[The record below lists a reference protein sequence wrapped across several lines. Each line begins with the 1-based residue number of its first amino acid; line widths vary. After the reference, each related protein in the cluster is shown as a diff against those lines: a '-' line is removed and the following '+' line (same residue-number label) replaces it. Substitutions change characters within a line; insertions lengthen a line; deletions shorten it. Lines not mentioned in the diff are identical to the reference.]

1 MNSGLQANEVRA
13 DDVREPYLRWIA
25 GAIAFERCIEGNRQ
39 RRRPTFVKRR
49 LFHITPARVGA
60 LRIRHRADGFRKA
73 NDLAPG
79 CGLRSVARQEVL

>member
-1 MNSGLQANEVRA
+1 LGQLASAGCHPLSSALSQRGLRVPMNSGLQANEVRA

-49 LFHITPARVGA
+49 LFHIT
-60 LRIRHRADGFRKA
+60 RAA
-73 NDLAPG
+73 LAP
-79 CGLRSVARQEVL
+79 